1 MKKAFCFIFLSIF
14 FSCNSPEKQLEDYLG
29 FNLKKLE
36 LIKNSENSKSK
47 EYNQDVSFSK
57 LYKISK
63 SDMNRIC
70 KSPGFLKISINEIES
85 DLLNVKLDGNYMK
98 KVIENENE
106 IAEIIVNTNDLELYF
121 TYSLL

>member
-1 MKKAFCFIFLSIF
+1 
-14 FSCNSPEKQLEDYLG
+14 
-29 FNLKKLE
+29 
-36 LIKNSENSKSK
+36 
-47 EYNQDVSFSK
+47 
-57 LYKISK
+57 
-63 SDMNRIC
+63 MNRIC